1 MKDVDERKKSGDLV
15 LGRRAG
21 GGPLVEQVPA
31 GAVMHASPFEVQC
44 PCGQRILVMVLGP
57 ATPAMVMPILCK
69 PGETVEAALAR
80 VRAHLDAASR
90 EVGVMVLDAGDVT

>member
-1 MKDVDERKKSGDLV
+1 MRTNKTQ
-15 LGRRAG
+15 AG
-21 GGPLVEQVPA
+21 GQRPTGLRIEKIPA

-69 PGETVEAALAR
+69 PGETTEAALAR
-80 VRAHLDAASR
+80 VRADIDACSR
-90 EVGVMVLDAGDVT
+90 ELGIPVMDADQMT